1 MLHRIVGS
9 GDYGACWIGILT
21 ETGRRWVF
29 GSMQARVVAGRTVR
43 SMLSVLKISVG
54 SIVAHNDGKGDV
66 STEEQM
72 TQPRQGSWAL
82 C

>member
-1 MLHRIVGS
+1 
-9 GDYGACWIGILT
+9 
-21 ETGRRWVF
+21 
-29 GSMQARVVAGRTVR
+29 MQARVVAVRTVR